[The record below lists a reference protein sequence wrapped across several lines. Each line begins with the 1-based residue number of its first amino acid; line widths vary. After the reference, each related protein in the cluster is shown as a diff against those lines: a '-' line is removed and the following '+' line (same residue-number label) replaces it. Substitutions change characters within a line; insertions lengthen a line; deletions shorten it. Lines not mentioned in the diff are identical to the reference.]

1 MNLRLPPRHKPAQ
14 PAKEP
19 PLCPDWWLFF
29 TKFLR
34 HGRAIASFTP
44 SSPWLA
50 HALVRDINFSRACCV
65 VELGAGTGPVT
76 AALLRRNPGP
86 CRTLIVERDP
96 DFCRLLRH
104 KFPRAEI
111 AQADA
116 ADLEQ
121 LLAAREIHTIDHC
134 LCGLPLPSFAPTER
148 DRILKVIRDRLAPEG
163 TFRQLTVMPGV
174 YYLLYRRYFT
184 EVNFQMVWWN
194 LPPAGFY
201 VCRV

>member
-1 MNLRLPPRHKPAQ
+1 LAAPSQQ
-14 PAKEP
+14 PTHT
-19 PLCPDWWLFF
+19 PDWWLFF

-34 HGRAIASFTP
+34 HGRAIASFMP

-50 HALVRDINFSRACCV
+50 HALVRDIDFSGARCV

-76 AALLRRNPGP
+76 AALLGRNGGS

-96 DFCRLLRH
+96 DFCRLLRQ

-111 AQADA
+111 VQADA
-116 ADLEQ
+116 GDLEQ
-121 LLAAREIHTIDHC
+121 LLADRGISAIDHC
-134 LCGLPLPSFAPTER
+134 LCGLPLPSFAPAER
-148 DRILKVIRDRLAPEG
+148 DRILKVVRDRLAPQG

-184 EVNFQMVWWN
+184 EVNFQMVWRN

-201 VCRV
+201 ICRV